1 MSRVLAALV
10 SGALFGLGLVVSRMS
25 DPAVVL
31 GFLDLYGRFDPTL
44 AYTLAGAVGTTML
57 AFRLI
62 LRRGRPVLAP
72 DFQLPTSRVVD
83 ASLVA
88 GAAIF
93 GVGWG
98 LAGYCPGPALVGAA
112 GGVDSALLFVL
123 AMIAGALLE
132 RWLFA
137 RTSGP

>member
-1 MSRVLAALV
+1 MTRVLAALV
-10 SGALFGLGLVVSRMS
+10 SGTLFGLGLAVSCMT

-31 GFLDLYGRFDPTL
+31 GFLDLVGQFDPTL
-44 AYTLAGAVGTTML
+44 AYTLAGAVGTTAV

-72 DFQLPTSRVVD
+72 EFQLPTSRVID
-83 ASLVA
+83 ASLLA
-88 GAAIF
+88 GSAIF

-112 GGVDSALLFVL
+112 GGVDTALLFVP
-123 AMIAGALLE
+123 AMIAGALLQ

-137 RTSGP
+137 RQAGA